1 MSERSNS
8 KRGLLDFL
16 LQRLTSVVVAIY
28 MVHLV
33 IIFSINSDM
42 NYVAWR
48 EYLTSGYALILAS
61 LAILSVVVH
70 AWIGMWT
77 IGTDYLSGTGMKKI
91 GRLSYQVVVLIALAL
106 YMFWALG
113 LIWGA
118 R

>member
-1 MSERSNS
+1 MSENSTS
-8 KRGLLDFL
+8 KRGLLEFL

-33 IIFSINSDM
+33 IIFSLYNDM
-42 NYVAWR
+42 NYEAWR
-48 EYLTSGYALILAS
+48 AYVTSAYALILAS
-61 LAILSVVVH
+61 LAILSVVIH

-77 IGTDYLSGTGMKKI
+77 IGTDYLSGRGTRMI
-91 GRLSYQVVVLIALAL
+91 ARLGYQTVVLIALL
-106 YMFWALG
+106 FYLVWALG